1 MAVRRIR
8 TIAVAGVVALGATA
22 AAGWVGGL
30 FGSSDAAAPAS
41 TTAALATVEVRRGD
55 LVETRGVAGQLG
67 YGATSNL
74 VARGSGTV
82 TALAAEGSTV
92 RRGEPLYAVDGRP
105 VTLLIGLV
113 PMYRQLKPGDSGAD
127 VAQLE
132 QNLHALG
139 YTGFSVDDEY
149 TSTTAA
155 AVKRWQGDRGLDK
168 TGEVGPAQVVFAG
181 DAVRVAGHALQ
192 VGAPVGPGAPVLTLS
207 PTRQVVSIDLDVADR
222 RLVAVDA
229 PVTVDLPGG
238 TTIKGHIASIGA
250 VAKAA
255 GGKEG
260 DASNN
265 NATVAVVVAI
275 DDGQS
280 TGQLD
285 AAPVKVNL
293 ESGRVKNVLS
303 VPVVALLSTDPDQYA
318 VELIDG
324 ADRRLVPVKIGAFAS
339 GRVQIEGAGIAE
351 GSLVGVPRS

>member
-1 MAVRRIR
+1 MRMRI
-8 TIAVAGVVALGATA
+8 IAVAGAVVIAATVA
-22 AAGWVGGL
+22 AAWF
-30 FGSSDAAAPAS
+30 FGSSDAAAPS
-41 TTAALATVEVRRGD
+41 PGSAALATVPVRRGD

-67 YGATSNL
+67 YGQATNL
-74 VARGSGTV
+74 IARASGTV
-82 TALAAEGSTV
+82 TALAAEGSVV

-139 YTGFSVDDEY
+139 YNGFTVDDEY

-181 DAVRVAGHALQ
+181 DAVRIAGHPLQ
-192 VGAPVGPGAPVLTLS
+192 LGAPVGEGATVLTLS
-207 PTRQVVSIDLDVADR
+207 STRQVVSIDLDVADR

-229 PVTVDLPGG
+229 AVTIDLPGG
-238 TTIKGHIASIGA
+238 STIKGHIASIGA
-250 VAKAA
+250 VAKAVA
-255 GGKEG
+255 AKEG
-260 DASNN
+260 GED
-265 NATVAVVVAI
+265 ATVAVLVAI

-293 ESGRVKNVLS
+293 ESGRVKDVLS
-303 VPVVALLSTDPDQYA
+303 VPVAALLSTDPDQYA

-324 ADRRLVPVKIGAFAS
+324 AARRLVPVKIGAFAG
-339 GRVQIEGAGIAE
+339 GRVQIDGAGIAE